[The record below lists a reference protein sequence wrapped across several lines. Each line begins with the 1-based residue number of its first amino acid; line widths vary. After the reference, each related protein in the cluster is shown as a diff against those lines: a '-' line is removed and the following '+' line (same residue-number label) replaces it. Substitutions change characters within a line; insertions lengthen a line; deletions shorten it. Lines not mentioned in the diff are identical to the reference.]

1 MDDAGG
7 GRRGLRTTP
16 SLELFQALSD
26 HYGINY
32 DKEVVDIGGVSNL
45 NLLVCDADRR
55 YVLRVYRPYVTVGQL
70 ADIQLV
76 RGELSTHRVNCS
88 KTLLTLS
95 SPPWIVFDGRLVG
108 VEHYVERDAVMD
120 SWERIQIGLPVLGM
134 IHTILRDVEVSAEAK
149 FPIFANYI
157 ESNEVVK

>member
-7 GRRGLRTTP
+7 GRRGLRATP

-32 DKEVVDIGGVSNL
+32 DKEVVYLGGSSNL

-55 YVLRVYRPYVTVGQL
+55 YVLRVYRPYVTEDRL

-76 RGELSTHRVNCS
+76 RR
-88 KTLLTLS
+88 
-95 SPPWIVFDGRLVG
+95 
-108 VEHYVERDAVMD
+108 
-120 SWERIQIGLPVLGM
+120 
-134 IHTILRDVEVSAEAK
+134 
-149 FPIFANYI
+149 
-157 ESNEVVK
+157 

>member
-7 GRRGLRTTP
+7 RRRGLRETP

-32 DKEVVDIGGVSNL
+32 DKEVVDIGGSSNL

-95 SPPWIVFDGRLVG
+95 SPHGSCLMAGWWGLNITLS
-108 VEHYVERDAVMD
+108 AMQ
-120 SWERIQIGLPVLGM
+120 SWTHG
-134 IHTILRDVEVSAEAK
+134 SAYK
-149 FPIFANYI
+149 
-157 ESNEVVK
+157 